1 MSQELM
7 SHHPIK
13 NTVDFEVWHSVAD
26 LIGRLAGK
34 HCEIV
39 LHDLADPVHSVIYVV
54 NGHVTGRAVGQGF
67 RHLVVEMLRNEA
79 QNPEKDLLDDWWFEH
94 EGKLIRSMTL
104 LIRNAKGELAGALC
118 VNQDVTFANQAF
130 DVLKSLLPGL
140 AGTKVDIHAPSQ
152 SIDLPQDNAAPA
164 KHEDARET
172 VLQTVFR
179 LIDGIAKDARPEG
192 QILSRSERLKV
203 LEYMDSREVF
213 LVKGSIE
220 RAAQALGISKVT
232 VYSDLDAL
240 HRQKNKSS

>member
-1 MSQELM
+1 MPQNLFKTA
-7 SHHPIK
+7 I
-13 NTVDFEVWHSVAD
+13 DFNPWRAVAD
-26 LIGRLAGK
+26 LIGRLAGQS
-34 HCEIV
+34 CEIV
-39 LHDLADPVHSVIYVV
+39 LHDLVDPVHSVIYVV

-79 QNPEKDLLDDWWFEH
+79 QNPDKDLLDDWWFEH

-104 LIRNAKGELAGALC
+104 LIRNTEGKLVGALC

-140 AGTKVDIHAPSQ
+140 AGAKVDVHAPSQ
-152 SIDLPQDNAAPA
+152 GVGLPQEKAVYTQ
-164 KHEDARET
+164 HEDVRET

-179 LIDGIAKDARPEG
+179 LIDGIVKDARPEG

-203 LEYMDSREVF
+203 LDYMDSREVF
-213 LVKGSIE
+213 LVKGAIE

-232 VYSDLDAL
+232 VYSDLDTL
-240 HRQKNKSS
+240 HRQKNKQS